1 MSRNNTGAFLG
12 GLVIGGVAGLVA
24 GMVLAPRSGRETRRV
39 LRKTVAALPE
49 LTTDVSDSLHIQS
62 QRWKGLI
69 REQWQN
75 TWERFQNALKAG
87 VEAGR
92 QEHQRYQ
99 NRG

>member
-1 MSRNNTGAFLG
+1 MSRNNAGAFLG
-12 GLVIGGVAGLVA
+12 GLVIGGVTGLVA
-24 GMVLAPRSGRETRRV
+24 GLVLAPRSGRETRRV

-49 LTTDVSDSLHIQS
+49 LTTDVSDNLQLQS
-62 QRWKGLI
+62 QRWTGLL
-69 REQWQN
+69 RQQWRN
-75 TWERFQNALKAG
+75 TWERLQTAIQAG

>member
-1 MSRNNTGAFLG
+1 MSRNHTGAFLG

-75 TWERFQNALKAG
+75 TWERFQNALKVG
-87 VEAGR
+87 IEAGR